1 MATRVKINGRG
12 MRSIARS
19 SGVRNLLTDKAE
31 NVLRTAQATGP
42 VDTGDYVESLH
53 LVQATTDRAV
63 VRVVSD
69 LSYAYVVEANTGTLA
84 RALDSA

>member
-19 SGVRNLLTDKAE
+19 SGVRDLLTDKAE
-31 NVLRTAQATGP
+31 NVLRTAVATGP
-42 VDTGDYVESLH
+42 VDTGAYIESLH

>member
-1 MATRVKINGRG
+1 MVTRVRTNGRG
-12 MRSIARS
+12 MRSLAKS
-19 SGVRNLLTDKAE
+19 SGVRDLLTDKAE
-31 NVLRTAQATGP
+31 NVLRTAQSIAP
-42 VDTGDYVESLH
+42 VDTGDYADSLH